1 MAISTHYTYRDRHD
15 ANLKNRRFTEV
26 NEHNEEYLGVLDI
39 NVPFFQE
46 YLTSWKYHFRN
57 ANADADANVSALA
70 DAEISKWPL
79 NCNNPI
85 FNNQHYLQVDDAA
98 QRPQMSCS

>member
-15 ANLKNRRFTEV
+15 TNPKNRRFTEV

-46 YLTSWKYHFRN
+46 YLTS
-57 ANADADANVSALA
+57 
-70 DAEISKWPL
+70 
-79 NCNNPI
+79 
-85 FNNQHYLQVDDAA
+85 
-98 QRPQMSCS
+98 